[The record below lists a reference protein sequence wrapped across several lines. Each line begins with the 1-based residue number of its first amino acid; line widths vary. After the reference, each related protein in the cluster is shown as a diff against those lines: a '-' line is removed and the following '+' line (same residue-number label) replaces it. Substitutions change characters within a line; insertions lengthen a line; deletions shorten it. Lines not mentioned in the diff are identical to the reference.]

1 MDKDHDNVVDKSSGH
16 AGADNIVY
24 LSDFA
29 SDKHH
34 STQYYLGAETD
45 YTKSSINYY
54 ECMPTLSDTGS
65 YDSSLSSEI
74 PNMVTQPN
82 KQSLITRCLHMV
94 LRVFSFGLYKPKQ
107 PLLREHVIPAN
118 EPVNISNVIEEGYVF
133 YDKDY
138 NLRLLK
144 GTKRIC
150 IISDFNYQIYA
161 NRQSSN
167 E

>member
-1 MDKDHDNVVDKSSGH
+1 MDKDHDDVVDKSSGH

-34 STQYYLGAETD
+34 STQYYLDAETD

-65 YDSSLSSEI
+65 YDSSLSSEM
-74 PNMVTQPN
+74 PDTLAKPH
-82 KQSLITRCLHMV
+82 KPSLMTRCFHMM
-94 LRVFSFGLYKPKQ
+94 LRVVSFGLYKPKQ
-107 PLLREHVIPAN
+107 PLLSEQVINAS

-161 NRQSSN
+161 NKQSSN